1 MRVLI
6 SGASISGPV
15 LAYWLS
21 RHGFDV
27 TVVERAPH
35 LRKTGGHAVDLFRPA
50 MEISEKMGVLP
61 QIEAKATGTT
71 RLTMYRTGI
80 ERPTEVD
87 LTKIYGASSD
97 RHVEIMRDDLS
108 EAYYLAGRDHVEYVF
123 ADSITSISPDNAVT
137 FEHAAPREFDVVVG
151 ADGLHSNVRTLTFGP
166 DAGRTRF
173 LGGYLAVQSV
183 PKALAREG
191 QMDCHIGVG
200 RLAGIYTAAP
210 LDDARALFMFR
221 SKREL
226 QYHHRD
232 VMRQKELLRDA
243 FSGTHPTID
252 GWLDE
257 LDRTPAFYFDS
268 ITQLQLDTWSRG
280 RVTLVGDAGYCPGP
294 AVGGSTS
301 LSVLGAYVLAGE
313 LAQADGD
320 YARAFA
326 AYEQQMAEPVRR
338 SRAFARTAAK
348 TIVPGSRAGVWV
360 LTRGA
365 QLVSM
370 LPAGLTKAIA
380 KLNPGG
386 VRMYDSMQY
395 KDYSTL

>member
-1 MRVLI
+1 
-6 SGASISGPV
+6 
-15 LAYWLS
+15 
-21 RHGFDV
+21 
-27 TVVERAPH
+27 
-35 LRKTGGHAVDLFRPA
+35 
-50 MEISEKMGVLP
+50 
-61 QIEAKATGTT
+61 
-71 RLTMYRTGI
+71 
-80 ERPTEVD
+80 
-87 LTKIYGASSD
+87 
-97 RHVEIMRDDLS
+97 
-108 EAYYLAGRDHVEYVF
+108 
-123 ADSITSISPDNAVT
+123 
-137 FEHAAPREFDVVVG
+137 
-151 ADGLHSNVRTLTFGP
+151 
-166 DAGRTRF
+166 
-173 LGGYLAVQSV
+173 
-183 PKALAREG
+183 
-191 QMDCHIGVG
+191 
-200 RLAGIYTAAP
+200 
-210 LDDARALFMFR
+210 MFR
-221 SKREL
+221 SKHEL

-243 FSGTHPTID
+243 FSGMHPTID
-252 GWLDE
+252 GWLEE
-257 LDRTPAFYFDS
+257 LDRTPTFYFDS
-268 ITQLQLDTWSRG
+268 ITQLQLQTWSRG

-326 AYEQQMAEPVRR
+326 SYEQQMAAPVRR

-370 LPAGLTKAIA
+370 LPAGLTQAIA

-395 KDYSTL
+395 KDYTPL